1 MIIRVKI
8 VGGQCQNSQ
17 EGGAGGGVA
26 VSRWVVAPGVLRIN
40 IGQSPSPVNYPNFES
55 LAAVNYPG
63 RVRAILRN
71 L

>member
-1 MIIRVKI
+1 MPKQP
-8 VGGQCQNSQ
+8 GG
-17 EGGAGGGVA
+17 EREGVA

-63 RVRAILRN
+63 RPRYPPQSLIVAPS
-71 L
+71 

>member
-1 MIIRVKI
+1 MPKQPGRR
-8 VGGQCQNSQ
+8 
-17 EGGAGGGVA
+17 GGVA
-26 VSRWVVAPGVLRIN
+26 LSRWVFAPGVLRIN
-40 IGQSPSPVNYPNFES
+40 IGQSPLPVNYPNFES